1 MTARTVTPDDKSFP
15 LDLAGRAIDRL
26 GAPLA
31 DFSTP
36 LFVLEAEALQHNLD
50 TMAAWTARR
59 GLELMP
65 HGKTTM
71 APELWRRQ
79 LAAGATGITV
89 ATGWQADVALRAGVS
104 TVQIANGCA
113 DPQLMLR
120 LSAWLDAHP
129 DQELVCWADS
139 VATVERMERI
149 LPSGCRIGVLV
160 ELGAT
165 GGRTGARDEDDAITI
180 AERVAAS
187 DRLTLRGVSGYEGAL
202 AHDRSPEGL
211 AAVSTYCNRLAA
223 LVDRVRP
230 LVSGTPWMTAG
241 GSAFFDL
248 VAESLGGVDDVRAI
262 LRSGAYLVHDSGFYR
277 GISPLDAS
285 RDTGDD
291 VPLVPAMFAYARVV
305 SQPEPGLALLD
316 AGKRDIPFD
325 EGLPTVVCVSD
336 ELGHAPREINAE
348 ITALNDQHT
357 FLRWQGD
364 APVRIG
370 DVVKLGLSHPCTAFD
385 KWRLV
390 PIVDAD
396 GVVTEAVETFF

>member
-15 LDLAGRAIDRL
+15 LDLAGRAIDHL
-26 GAPLA
+26 GVPLA
-31 DFSTP
+31 EFSTP

-79 LAAGATGITV
+79 LAAGSTGITV
-89 ATGWQADVALRAGVS
+89 ATGWQADVALRAGVP
-104 TVQIANGCA
+104 TVQIANGCT
-113 DPQLMLR
+113 DPQLLLR

-129 DQELVCWADS
+129 DQELVCWVDS

-165 GGRTGARDEDDAITI
+165 GGRTGARDENDAVTI

-211 AAVSTYCNRLAA
+211 TAVSTYCDRLAA
-223 LVDRVRP
+223 LVARVRP
-230 LVSGTPWMTAG
+230 LVSGTPWVTAG

-248 VAESLGGVDDVRAI
+248 VADSLGRVDDARAI

-291 VPLVPAMFAYARVV
+291 VPLIPAMFAYARVV

-325 EGLPTVVCVSD
+325 EGLPVVIGASA
-336 ELGHAPREINAE
+336 ELGGTQREIDAE

-357 FLRWQGD
+357 FLRWKGD
-364 APVRIG
+364 ASVRIG

-390 PIVDAD
+390 PIVDRD